1 VDTKPVSNIE
11 SETRPSDV
19 ESNVMA
25 PASLKCTAYETGDL
39 EQTVAAPVLGIHSG
53 RGTPSGRHNKL
64 QKLDRPVLMMR
75 CSQQDFG
82 FFKEELRRYAT
93 AADTTDDNLLQDQLL
108 QCAEMSLRR
117 MLQNTLG
124 STNMAS
130 ISVAELL
137 LEIAR
142 AAVEN
147 QSDLLNSQAHG
158 GKT

>member
-1 VDTKPVSNIE
+1 MDTKPVSNIE

-19 ESNVMA
+19 ESDVMA

-93 AADTTDDNLLQDQLL
+93 TADTTD
-108 QCAEMSLRR
+108 A
-117 MLQNTLG
+117 
-124 STNMAS
+124 STNRADKQRPNGEDAPPAKLRHLPAGQSRDEGTSDGQCQQQPTNIADTTDAS
-130 ISVAELL
+130 QGPV
-137 LEIAR
+137 
-142 AAVEN
+142 
-147 QSDLLNSQAHG
+147 
-158 GKT
+158 

>member
-1 VDTKPVSNIE
+1 
-11 SETRPSDV
+11 
-19 ESNVMA
+19 M
-25 PASLKCTAYETGDL
+25 
-39 EQTVAAPVLGIHSG
+39 LGIHSG
-53 RGTPSGRHNKL
+53 RGTPSGRLVDNKL
-64 QKLDRPVLMMR
+64 QKLDRPVLTMR

-93 AADTTDDNLLQDQLL
+93 TADTTDDNLLQDQLL